1 MPSVRTPTNLRT
13 MIGLFALVVLTGI
26 PLFIGLRDPETLWSI
41 RLFMIP
47 VTLLF
52 VAGMFVVAA
61 VLLVCFAMKPSPRS
75 GLAGL
80 LWATLGGTAASL
92 IAACLDWPR
101 QGELILT
108 SLAETCLR
116 RCGAKVLSAKVLRC
130 ESLKVPSLESA
141 KFGKCQGWK
150 VRRCESVTV

>member
-116 RCGAKVLSAKVLRC
+116 RCESAKVLRC
-130 ESLKVPSLESA
+130 ESLKVPSLPSLESA